1 MSASLGVGL
10 FEAASELVDDGEFI
24 GGDVGHEIALDGL
37 GDRAEEYE
45 ALFDRQ
51 LFDGLLEFGDLHP
64 TFRYLRRNKNN

>member
-1 MSASLGVGL
+1 L

-24 GGDVGHEIALDGL
+24 GGDGGHEIALDGL

-51 LFDGLLEFGDLHP
+51 LFDGLLEFGDLHGCVGGECG
-64 TFRYLRRNKNN
+64 TLRNED